1 MIARFLLLV
10 FGLSF
15 IMAPLKAGAVEISGP
30 ARVIDGDTLVIGQTI
45 IRLHGIDAAETGQR
59 CTGEGHKILR
69 PGKDAVLLLQGLAEG
84 GVSCDGAQWDD
95 YGRLVAVCR
104 TSKGED
110 INRRLVADGWAW
122 AFVRYSSNYVQEEAS
137 ARSRHLG
144 VWAMACEPPWV
155 FRQKRWEVAV
165 QKAPEGCPIKG
176 NISENGRIY
185 HVPWS
190 RDCIKTRIDTAK
202 GERWFCSEKT
212 ALEAGWRPPHY

>member
-1 MIARFLLLV
+1 MFARLLLFV
-10 FGLSF
+10 FGLF
-15 IMAPLKAGAVEISGP
+15 VIMEPLKAGAVEVSGP
-30 ARVIDGDTLVIGQTI
+30 ARIIDGDTLVIRETI

-59 CTGEGHKILR
+59 CVGEGRKILR
-69 PGKDAVLLLQGLAEG
+69 PGKDAIQILQGLAEG
-84 GVSCDGAQWDD
+84 GVSCAGSQWDD

-104 TSKGED
+104 STKGED

-122 AFVRYSSNYVQEEAS
+122 AFVKYSSDYVQEEAS

-144 VWAMACEPPWV
+144 VWAMACETPWN
-155 FRQKRWEVAV
+155 FRHKRWEVAV

-190 RDCIKTRIDTAK
+190 RDYIKTRIDTAK
-202 GERWFCSEKT
+202 GERWFCSEKD
-212 ALEAGWRPPHY
+212 ALAAGWRPPHY